1 MNVGEILKKDSFLKG
16 AIMAT
21 FCIVFSKILGIIYV
35 IPFHAIIGTNGRA
48 LYSYAYNMYML
59 FLNFS
64 TVGIPL
70 AISKIVSEYHALG
83 YENTKKR
90 AYRLALRIIFVM
102 SILSTLAL
110 LLLAPTIA
118 NTIIGDVKGGNT
130 VEDITYVLRISSS
143 AILFVTMLSGV
154 RGYLQGHKYITPS
167 SISQVIEQLV
177 RVIIII
183 LGSYIAVKLFGTKE
197 AVGVAIFGATAG
209 GIAALIYLELKMK
222 RQFKEE
228 KNILPKAEEKKIT
241 NKYLTKKL
249 LEYTVPFIIVSIAVS
264 LYNTIDML
272 SIVKPLM
279 KYGHLAIQDAEMV
292 LSIISTWGAKLNS
305 IVTSIAAGV
314 VVAVLPNITSD
325 YVKKN
330 YKEVDKKINKTIQ
343 MVLYFVLPMVIGL
356 SFLAE
361 PVWYLFYG
369 KSPLGVKVF
378 SYSIFT
384 ALFYSLFLNIHT
396 ILQSV
401 GHHKAANKAIISG
414 LIAKLCLTVPLIII
428 FSKTRIIPAYYGS
441 ITATIVAYITSITI
455 SIIDIKKNLNVSFK
469 STREKLLKI
478 LFSSAVMVA
487 LLFLLKIFI
496 PLSGGKVYSL
506 IIVTIYAIF
515 GGTIYFILT
524 SKMHIFESI
533 FECTL
538 KEFINKIFNRRSK
551 NKQNVENKVHE

>member
-1 MNVGEILKKDSFLKG
+1 MKKDSFLKG
-16 AIMAT
+16 AVMAT
-21 FCIVFSKILGIIYV
+21 FCIVFSKILGIVYV

-83 YENTKKR
+83 YEDTKRR
-90 AYRLALRIIFVM
+90 AYRLALKIIFIM
-102 SILSTLAL
+102 SILSTIAL
-110 LLLAPTIA
+110 IILAPTIA
-118 NTIIGDVKGGNT
+118 STIIGDVKGGNS
-130 VEDITYVLRISSS
+130 VEDITYVLRVSSS

-183 LGSYIAVKLFGTKE
+183 LGSYIAIKLFGTKE

-209 GIAALIYLELKMK
+209 AIVALIYLEIKMQKQLKK
-222 RQFKEE
+222 EQNIQIKPEE
-228 KNILPKAEEKKIT
+228 KQFT
-241 NKYLTKKL
+241 NKYLAKKL

-279 KYGHLAIQDAEMV
+279 KYGNLAVQEAEMV

-325 YVKKN
+325 FVKKN
-330 YKEVDKKINKTIQ
+330 YKEVEKKINKTIQ
-343 MVLYFVLPMVIGL
+343 MVLYFVMPMVLGL

-369 KSPLGVKVF
+369 KSLLGVKVF

-384 ALFYSLFLNIHT
+384 AIFYSLFLNIHT

-401 GHHKAANKAIISG
+401 GHHKAANKAIVFG
-414 LIAKLCLTVPLIII
+414 LITKLCLTVPLIIL
-428 FSKTRIIPAYYGS
+428 FSKTTIIPAYYGS
-441 ITATIVAYITSITI
+441 ITATILAYIASIVI
-455 SIIDIKKNLNVSFK
+455 SIIDIKKNLKVSFK
-469 STREKLLKI
+469 STKEKLCKIILASLVMLII
-478 LFSSAVMVA
+478 LFVT
-487 LLFLLKIFI
+487 KIFI

-506 IIVTIYAIF
+506 IIVTVYTIL
-515 GGTIYFILT
+515 GGLAYFVTT
-524 SKMHIFESI
+524 SKMHIFEDI
-533 FECTL
+533 FECTF
-538 KEFINKIFNRRSK
+538 KEFINKITKRKSINKSDKK
-551 NKQNVENKVHE
+551 NQADKQ

>member
-1 MNVGEILKKDSFLKG
+1 MKKDSFLKG
-16 AIMAT
+16 AVMAT

-83 YENTKKR
+83 YEDTKKR
-90 AYRLALRIIFVM
+90 AYRIALKIIFAM
-102 SILSTLAL
+102 SILSTIAL

-130 VEDITYVLRISSS
+130 IEDITYVLRVSAS

-209 GIAALIYLELKMK
+209 AIVALIYLELKMRK
-222 RQFKEE
+222 QLKSEENIQVKEE
-228 KNILPKAEEKKIT
+228 EKQVT
-241 NKYLTKKL
+241 NKYLAKKL
-249 LEYTVPFIIVSIAVS
+249 LEYTVPFIIVSVAVS

-325 YVKKN
+325 FVKKN

-343 MVLYFVLPMVIGL
+343 MVLYFVMPMVIGL

-384 ALFYSLFLNIHT
+384 AIFYSLFLNIHT

-401 GHHKAANKAIISG
+401 GHHKAANRAIIFG
-414 LIAKLCLTVPLIII
+414 LVTKLCLTVPLIIL
-428 FSKTRIIPAYYGS
+428 FSKTTIIPAYYGS
-441 ITATIVAYITSITI
+441 ITATILAYITSIVI
-455 SIIDIKKNLNVSFK
+455 SLIDIKKNLNVSFK
-469 STREKLLKI
+469 TTKEKLYKI
-478 LFSSAVMVA
+478 TFSSLFMLVV
-487 LLFLLKIFI
+487 LFLIKLFI

-506 IIVTIYAIF
+506 IIVVLYALI
-515 GGTIYFILT
+515 GGIIYFVLT
-524 SKMHIFESI
+524 SKMHIFEDI
-533 FECTL
+533 FECTFMD
-538 KEFINKIFNRRSK
+538 FINKILKRKKVAKNNNEEKESK
-551 NKQNVENKVHE
+551 